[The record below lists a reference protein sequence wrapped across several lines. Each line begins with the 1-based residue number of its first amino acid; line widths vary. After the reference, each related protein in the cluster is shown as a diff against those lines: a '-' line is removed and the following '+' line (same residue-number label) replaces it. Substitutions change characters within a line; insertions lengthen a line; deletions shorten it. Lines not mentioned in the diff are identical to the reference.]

1 MQFKNLLVKL
11 LDTILPDNY
20 TGIEIGV
27 DKGETT
33 FCLLTHCHKLEFLH
47 AVDPFIGRDDWFKEL
62 SSKLSYY
69 DKCCLYR
76 DKSENVAH
84 FLPQL
89 DFVFI
94 DGDHSY
100 EGVKIDLEKY
110 VPKIKSGGILAGHD
124 WTCIRE
130 DFGVVQA
137 GTEYLEANQDLFK
150 PLMVNEQLAEIGLG
164 EFRQAAYSP
173 RLDRSLLYKKHPSQ
187 YPLWWVQ
194 IK

>member
-1 MQFKNLLVKL
+1 MQWKNLLVKL
-11 LDTILPDNY
+11 MDIMLPPHY

-27 DKGETT
+27 DRAETT
-33 FCLLTHCHKLEFLH
+33 ICLLNNSSKLKYLY
-47 AVDPFIGRDDWFKEL
+47 AVDPYTGRDKRFHEIKAML
-62 SSKLSYY
+62 NYY
-69 DKCCLYR
+69 EHCCFYR
-76 DKSENVAH
+76 DKSENVVDS
-84 FLPQL
+84 LPQL

-137 GTEYLEANQDLFK
+137 GTEYLENNEQLFK
-150 PLMVNEQLAEIGLG
+150 PLMTNEQLKEIDLG
-164 EFRQAAYSP
+164 EFRQGGFS
-173 RLDRSLLYKKHPSQ
+173 RKLDRSLIYKKHPSE

-194 IK
+194 IN